1 MAAAVLFL
9 IFIMMLIFAVP
20 LAFAMGAAGSVA
32 VLLDGNVDILGIVPR
47 VFAGMNSVAMMAI
60 PFFILSGSIMEAG
73 NISKELVNFAKAL
86 VAI

>member
-32 VLLDGNVDILGIVPR
+32 VLLDGNVDI
-47 VFAGMNSVAMMAI
+47 
-60 PFFILSGSIMEAG
+60 
-73 NISKELVNFAKAL
+73 
-86 VAI
+86 